1 MSFII
6 FNIFSNSRCLPN
18 DNNSSVELSEA
29 PSPAATSSMFIA
41 APTGTAIIHIYQ
53 HSNYLT
59 PKTEQATATILA

>member
-1 MSFII
+1 
-6 FNIFSNSRCLPN
+6 
-18 DNNSSVELSEA
+18 VELSEA